1 MGKILFRISAAI
13 GFVLAPALAFAEIHI
28 ITVNDNFFS
37 PNDLTIQAGDTVRW
51 MNAAGGNPHNATADD
66 FSWASVTASSF
77 TFERVFDSAGEVLY
91 HCSVHSAPGR
101 DRNSNMNGRITVQAV
116 APVFPINAGLN
127 DSWFNPAT
135 PGQGFF
141 ITVFPDIQ
149 MMFLAWFTY
158 DTERPAPGVGAILG
172 EPGHRWLTAFGPY
185 SGDTAALEVELTQ
198 GGVFNS
204 TQPAVVQSADGT
216 IEVVFS
222 GCNAGTV
229 NYNITAAAVSGQ
241 IPIERIALDNV
252 PTCEAQAGAQ

>member
-1 MGKILFRISAAI
+1 MGKILFRISVTI
-13 GFVLAPALAFAEIHI
+13 GFVLAPALTFAEIHV

-51 MNAAGGNPHNATADD
+51 TNAAGGAVHDATADD

-77 TFERVFDSAGEVLY
+77 TFERVFGSAGEVLY
-91 HCSVHSAPGR
+91 HCTVHSAPGLN
-101 DRNSNMNGRITVQAV
+101 RNTNMNGRITVQAA

-141 ITVFPDIQ
+141 ITVFPDIKL
-149 MMFLAWFTY
+149 MFLAWFTY
-158 DTERPAPGVGAILG
+158 DTERPAPEVEAILG
-172 EPGHRWLTAFGPY
+172 EPGHRWLTAFGTY
-185 SGDTAALEVELTQ
+185 SADTATLEVELTQ
-198 GGVFNS
+198 GGVFDS
-204 TQPAVVQSADGT
+204 VEPAVVQSADGT

-222 GCNAGTV
+222 NCNAGTV
-229 NYNITAAAVSGQ
+229 NYNIPSAAVSGQ

-252 PTCEAQAGAQ
+252 PTCEALSSP